1 MPGKIRFSANQSEKP
16 GLEQANTVVLLIPS
30 SSRGSSRVIQ
40 TNEVLLGVAIL
51 VRVPPQ
57 ILEDLV
63 GAAISK
69 QGNIYRG
76 ELAKLIG
83 ASKESL
89 DGKTSFYLISLMKLC
104 GLAEADMAKVLKKSR
119 IVNQRGAVTRDI
131 SAGEELKG
139 VIDNALEGF
148 QMLISESFKPVG
160 SENPGLANQPP
171 IKRRSDE
178 NPKGSGS

>member
-1 MPGKIRFSANQSEKP
+1 M
-16 GLEQANTVVLLIPS
+16 
-30 SSRGSSRVIQ
+30 
-40 TNEVLLGVAIL
+40 AIL
-51 VRVPPQ
+51 VKVPAE
-57 ILEDLV
+57 ILQDLV

-89 DGKTSFYLISLMKLC
+89 DGKTSLYLISLMKLC
-104 GLAEADMAKVLKKSR
+104 GFAEADMAKVLKKSR

-160 SENPGLANQPP
+160 SESQPLPNQQL
-171 IKRRSDE
+171 IKRRPEAD
-178 NPKGSGS
+178 PKN

>member
-1 MPGKIRFSANQSEKP
+1 MLIQSP
-16 GLEQANTVVLLIPS
+16 FLPPS
-30 SSRGSSRVIQ
+30 PFRGSSRVSQ
-40 TNEVLLGVAIL
+40 VHEVLLGMAIL

-63 GAAISK
+63 GAAITK
-69 QGNIYRG
+69 QGNIYKG

-104 GLAEADMAKVLKKSR
+104 GFAEADMAKVLKKSR

-139 VIDNALEGF
+139 VIDSALEGF
-148 QMLISESFKPVG
+148 EMLIAESFKPIGQEEQIV
-160 SENPGLANQPP
+160 PDQRP

-178 NPKGSGS
+178 NPKD

>member
-1 MPGKIRFSANQSEKP
+1 MA
-16 GLEQANTVVLLIPS
+16 LL
-30 SSRGSSRVIQ
+30 VK
-40 TNEVLLGVAIL
+40 
-51 VRVPPQ
+51 VPPP

-63 GAAISK
+63 SQAILK

-89 DGKTSFYLISLMKLC
+89 EGKTSLYIISLMKLC
-104 GLAEADMAKVLKKSR
+104 GLAEADMSKVLKKSR

-131 SAGEELKG
+131 SGGEELKG

-148 QMLISESFKPVG
+148 QMLISESFKPTNRETPPFPDPRASG
-160 SENPGLANQPP
+160 KNEKKRTEEKPP
-171 IKRRSDE
+171 IS
-178 NPKGSGS
+178 KGDG